1 MKHTNK
7 LFACIAAVAAMSLSG
22 CQCGPTPFPEV
33 GEPYAVTSG
42 PMDHFFA
49 SYYGINS
56 WSPDGRYVA
65 VLETDITGR
74 LPEETESAKICLVDL
89 QDNNRLIP
97 IAETYC
103 WNFQEAAMFHWLPWA
118 EDTAIYNDRR
128 DGKFVSVI
136 LNWKTGEE
144 RIIPYPVS
152 AVSEDGTW
160 AVSINYARLR
170 HARPDYGYA
179 GAGQDPY
186 LETSWPENDGLWKV
200 DLKTGEAELILSV
213 ASQKDKMTQMTDP
226 KGLAYYCHTVISKDG
241 SKIFWLA
248 RTVENLSS
256 QGIVTKWET
265 TSFTCN
271 ADGSN
276 VRRCYPD
283 GWAGSHFNWKDGET
297 IAVTA
302 AVNGKVWGHTIF
314 TVGKEEEVI
323 HLGPGILDWDGHCL
337 FSPNG
342 KFMTSDGYWNKAFER
357 TWVIIRLE
365 DQAIIPLG
373 AYFVPE
379 KYREGYSRCDL
390 HPRFRPDGTQ
400 IGFNSVHE
408 GSRQVY
414 LRDIKW

>member
-1 MKHTNK
+1 MKHSTK
-7 LFACIAAVAAMSLSG
+7 LLSLIAAITAMSFSS
-22 CQCGPTPFPEV
+22 CQSGPTPFPEV
-33 GEPYAVTSG
+33 SEPYAVTSG
-42 PMDHFFA
+42 PHDHFFA

-65 VLETDITGR
+65 VLETDIIDR
-74 LPEETESAKICLVDL
+74 LPEADEAATICLVDL
-89 QDNNRLIP
+89 KDNNKLIP
-97 IAETYC
+97 IAKTYC

-118 EDTAIYNDRR
+118 EDTALYNDRR

-179 GAGQDPY
+179 GDGQDPY
-186 LETSWPENDGLWKV
+186 IETSWPENDGLWRV
-200 DLKTGEAELILSV
+200 DLKTGKAELILTV
-213 ASQKDKMTQMTDP
+213 ASQKELMTQMTDP
-226 KGLAYYCHTVISKDG
+226 DGLAYYCHTVISKDG

-248 RTVENLSS
+248 RTVENLSN
-256 QGIVTKWET
+256 QGVVKKWKT

-302 AVNGKVWGHTIF
+302 NINERVWGHTIF

-342 KFMTSDGYWNKAFER
+342 KFISTDGYWNESFER
-357 TWVIIRLE
+357 SWVMVRLE

-373 AYFVPE
+373 AFYVPE
-379 KYREGYSRCDL
+379 KYRGIYSRCDL
-390 HPRFRPDGTQ
+390 HPRFRPDGSQ

-408 GSRQVY
+408 GSRQV
-414 LRDIKW
+414 

>member
-1 MKHTNK
+1 MKHSTK
-7 LFACIAAVAAMSLSG
+7 LLSLIAAITAMSFSS
-22 CQCGPTPFPEV
+22 CQSGPTPFPEV
-33 GEPYAVTSG
+33 SEPYAVTSG
-42 PMDHFFA
+42 PHDHFFA

-65 VLETDITGR
+65 VLETDIIDR
-74 LPEETESAKICLVDL
+74 LPEADEAATICLVDL
-89 QDNNRLIP
+89 KDNNKLIP
-97 IAETYC
+97 IAKTYC

-118 EDTAIYNDRR
+118 EDTALYNDRR

-179 GAGQDPY
+179 GDGQDPY
-186 LETSWPENDGLWKV
+186 IETSWPENDGLWRV
-200 DLKTGEAELILSV
+200 DLKTGKAELILTV
-213 ASQKDKMTQMTDP
+213 ASQKELMTQMTDP
-226 KGLAYYCHTVISKDG
+226 DGLAYYCHTVISKDG

-248 RTVENLSS
+248 RTVENLSN
-256 QGIVTKWET
+256 QGVVKKWKT

-302 AVNGKVWGHTIF
+302 NINERVWGHTIF

-342 KFMTSDGYWNKAFER
+342 KFISTDGYWNESFER
-357 TWVIIRLE
+357 SWVMVRLE

-373 AYFVPE
+373 AFYVPE
-379 KYREGYSRCDL
+379 KYRGIYSRCDL
-390 HPRFRPDGTQ
+390 HPRFRPDGSQ